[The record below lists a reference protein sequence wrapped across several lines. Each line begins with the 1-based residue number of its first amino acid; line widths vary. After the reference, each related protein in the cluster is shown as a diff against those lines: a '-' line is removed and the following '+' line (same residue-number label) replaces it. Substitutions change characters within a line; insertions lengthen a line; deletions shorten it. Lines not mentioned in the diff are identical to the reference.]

1 MTVYLV
7 GTDGAESSRMLAR
20 FVTDTARADD
30 RIEAV
35 HVLTDSDVERADA
48 GDAALDAFEAEL
60 DGAFEIRT
68 RQLNRGRSPAA
79 ELLAVAEDV
88 DADHIVTG
96 LRQHSRTERI
106 IFGSVSQSLVKQ
118 TDRPVTL
125 VPLPSYTVAE
135 EPEAGTEAHAAEE

>member
-20 FVTDTARADD
+20 FVNDTARPDD
-30 RIEAV
+30 RVEAV
-35 HVLTDSDVERADA
+35 HVLTDSDVEAA
-48 GDAALDAFEAEL
+48 ETGDAALEAFAAEL
-60 DGAFEIRT
+60 DDGFEVRT

-79 ELLAVAEDV
+79 EMLAVAEDV
-88 DADHIVTG
+88 GADHVVTG
-96 LRQHSRTERI
+96 LRQHSRTERV

-135 EPEAGTEAHAAEE
+135 EPADESEEPQG

>member
-20 FVTDTARADD
+20 FVNETARPDD

-35 HVLTDSDVERADA
+35 HVLTDSDVENATA

-60 DGAFEIRT
+60 DDGFEVRT
-68 RQLNRGRSPAA
+68 RQLNRGRSPA
-79 ELLAVAEDV
+79 EEMLAVAESV
-88 DADHIVTG
+88 GANHIVTG

-106 IFGSVSQSLVKQ
+106 IFGSVSQSLIKQ

-135 EPEAGTEAHAAEE
+135 DPTAESEGAAAEE

>member
-20 FVTDTARADD
+20 FVNDTAGPDD
-30 RIEAV
+30 HIEAV
-35 HVLTDSDVERADA
+35 HVLTDSDVDTANA
-48 GDAALDAFEAEL
+48 GDAALEAFEAEL
-60 DGAFEIRT
+60 DDGFEVRT

-79 ELLAVAEDV
+79 EMIAVAEEI

-135 EPEAGTEAHAAEE
+135 DPETEPEAAAEE

>member
-7 GTDGAESSRMLAR
+7 GTDGAESSRMLAQ
-20 FVTDTARADD
+20 FVNDTASPDD
-30 RIEAV
+30 RVEAV
-35 HVLTDSDVERADA
+35 HVLTDSDLESADA
-48 GDAALDAFEAEL
+48 GDAALDAFEA
-60 DGAFEIRT
+60 DVDDAFDVRT

-79 ELLAVAEDV
+79 ELLAVADDV
-88 DADHIVTG
+88 GADHLITG

-125 VPLPSYTVAE
+125 VPLPSYTVVE
-135 EPEAGTEAHAAEE
+135 EPEAAAGE